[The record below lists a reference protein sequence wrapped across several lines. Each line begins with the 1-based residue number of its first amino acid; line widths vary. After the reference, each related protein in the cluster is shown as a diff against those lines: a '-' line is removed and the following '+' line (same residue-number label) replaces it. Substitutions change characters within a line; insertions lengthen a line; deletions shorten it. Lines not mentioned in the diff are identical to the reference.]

1 MGLADSL
8 GLTGPDQPDQPQI
21 DPALLAQLMG
31 LGSVDK
37 RHQLLQQQLGRAD
50 QLSAGAPVDYNR
62 GKGTPLL
69 LAGLANLISSGVGG
83 YQAGKAQAG
92 EKALVDQGDQ
102 TRSAF
107 SKALMG
113 ASAPVQGPPDDF
125 VGPPAPGQDPAS
137 LESKRSG
144 LLSALRSAG
153 VLSGDP
159 AIKGMIETGP
169 KLALEDQRIA
179 AGQREAEAATSPA
192 TGAALRGLAAKYGAN
207 VPEGTPN
214 AAAEKIANIA
224 EKGYTAEQSRLSRAD
239 VARIM
244 AEGGKQKAI
253 ITATGTVPGAQP
265 AGPVDPNALEPIP
278 PSGKVADNYR
288 KLAEKFQKDMDAAA
302 ASSRS
307 AFGET
312 AKVVFRGARNLAILN
327 QKNPD
332 GSQRQLTLPEWQEV
346 TGGLIAMQTGGVP
359 TERMMKEG
367 LPNDVNGSA
376 AGIMS
381 WLTSSPHAPDRQ
393 AWIERFLANINR
405 EEETAKKYQRDVQMQ
420 RLPSNSEF
428 FSKYPNRAK
437 LAAHAYD
444 IGPELIDQIRNG
456 QSPSPA
462 PGEKKKRW
470 DPAAGKIVED

>member
-1 MGLADSL
+1 MALADAL
-8 GLTGPDQPDQPQI
+8 GMTGGGQPTDQQQI
-21 DPALLAQLMG
+21 DPTLLAQLMG
-31 LGSVDK
+31 LGSVDQ
-37 RHQLLQQQLGRAD
+37 RHKLLQQQLERGDA
-50 QLSAGAPVDYNR
+50 LSAGAPIDYSR

-69 LAGLANLISSGVGG
+69 LAGLANLVSSGVGG
-83 YQAGKAQAG
+83 YQAGKAMAG
-92 EKALVDQGDQ
+92 ERGLVDEVGK
-102 TRSAF
+102 TRAAF
-107 SKALMG
+107 GSELSRLLQPTQA
-113 ASAPVQGPPDDF
+113 PPDMIA
-125 VGPPAPGQDPAS
+125 APGMDQASQDA
-137 LESKRSG
+137 KRQG
-144 LLSALRSAG
+144 LLSTLRSAG
-153 VLSGDP
+153 LMSGDP
-159 AIKGMIETGP
+159 TITGALTRGP
-169 KLALEDQRIA
+169 QLALEDQRVA

-192 TGAALRGLAAKYGAN
+192 TGTALRQLATKYGAN
-207 VPEGTPN
+207 IPEGTPN
-214 AAAEKIANIA
+214 AAAEKIANLA
-224 EKGYTAEQSRLSRAD
+224 EKGYTADQQRLSRAD
-239 VARIM
+239 VARIV

-253 ITATGTVPGAQP
+253 ITATGTVPGAQSS
-265 AGPVDPNALEPIP
+265 APVDPNALEVIP

-456 QSPSPA
+456 QSPA
-462 PGEKKKRW
+462 PEQKSRKVY
-470 DPAAGKIVED
+470 DPATGTIKDAP